1 MFRPGDTN
9 YMRTAPL
16 SWFHAEDGYKR
27 AKEEGTLV
35 ECVQQPGEA
44 IFVPQ
49 AWGHGV
55 LNIETSI
62 GAAMEFVP
70 RETHKR
76 DSRQQRQVRWG
87 PPQRFAMYSLFNG

>member
-1 MFRPGDTN
+1 
-9 YMRTAPL
+9 MRTPPL
-16 SWFHAEDGYKR
+16 SWFESPQGYKR
-27 AKEEGTLV
+27 AIEEGTLL

-62 GAAMEFVP
+62 GAAMEFNPKEP
-70 RETHKR
+70 RSETHIAGKNKE
-76 DSRQQRQVRWG
+76 SFV
-87 PPQRFAMYSLFNG
+87 LFV